1 MLHFLARMTM
11 ILTLILTYD
20 LDTDLGN
27 DLDNDLGND
36 LGNDLDPTSLCLDL
50 VAVAGVPLHEHD
62 DVVGGLQ
69 QRAVVRHPQHHAQLQ
84 LEHRGQYLS

>member
-27 DLDNDLGND
+27 DLD
-36 LGNDLDPTSLCLDL
+36 PASLCLDL

-69 QRAVVRHPQHHAQLQ
+69 QRAVVGHPQHHAQLQ

>member
-27 DLDNDLGND
+27 DLDTDLD
-36 LGNDLDPTSLCLDL
+36 NDLDPASLCLDL

-69 QRAVVRHPQHHAQLQ
+69 QRAVVGHPQHHAQLQ
-84 LEHRGQYLS
+84 

>member
-1 MLHFLARMTM
+1 MTM

-20 LDTDLGN
+20 LDTDL
-27 DLDNDLGND
+27 D
-36 LGNDLDPTSLCLDL
+36 NDLDPASLCLDL

-69 QRAVVRHPQHHAQLQ
+69 QRAVVGHPQHHAQLQ
-84 LEHRGQYLS
+84 

>member
-20 LDTDLGN
+20 L
-27 DLDNDLGND
+27 GND
-36 LGNDLDPTSLCLDL
+36 LGNDLDPASLCLDL

-69 QRAVVRHPQHHAQLQ
+69 QRAVVGHPQHHAQLQ
-84 LEHRGQYLS
+84 

>member
-20 LDTDLGN
+20 LDTDL
-27 DLDNDLGND
+27 D
-36 LGNDLDPTSLCLDL
+36 NDLDPASLCLDL

-69 QRAVVRHPQHHAQLQ
+69 QRAVVGHPQHHAQLQ
-84 LEHRGQYLS
+84 

>member
-20 LDTDLGN
+20 LDTDL
-27 DLDNDLGND
+27 DNDLG
-36 LGNDLDPTSLCLDL
+36 PVSLCLDL

-69 QRAVVRHPQHHAQLQ
+69 QRAVVGHPQHHAQLQ
-84 LEHRGQYLS
+84 

>member
-1 MLHFLARMTM
+1 MLHFLAKMTM

-27 DLDNDLGND
+27 DLG
-36 LGNDLDPTSLCLDL
+36 PASLCLDL

-69 QRAVVRHPQHHAQLQ
+69 QRAVVGHPQHHAQLQ
-84 LEHRGQYLS
+84 